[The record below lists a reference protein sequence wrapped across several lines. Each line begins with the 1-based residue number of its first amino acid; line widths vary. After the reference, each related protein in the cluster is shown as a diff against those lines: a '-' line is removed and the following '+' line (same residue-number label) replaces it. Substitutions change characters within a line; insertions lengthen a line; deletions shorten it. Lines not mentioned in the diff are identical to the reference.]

1 MTIAGRFDRL
11 LPLIARRQAL
21 RNQLKAVEA
30 EMADDEEFVKDWFR
44 SRPEKRRYRG
54 VEYSAVT
61 YQQIDAKKARRLLG
75 KRAAEAEVTRT
86 RETLSLDAEAKA
98 VRELSTLKP
107 VGRAERAT
115 A

>member
-21 RNQLKAVEA
+21 RDQLKAVEA

-44 SRPEKRRYRG
+44 LRPEKRRYRG
-54 VEYSAVT
+54 VQYSAVT

-75 KRAAEAEVTRT
+75 RLAAEAEVTRT
-86 RETLSLDAEAKA
+86 RETLSLDAEAKS
-98 VRELSTLKP
+98 VRELNTLKP
-107 VGRAERAT
+107 VRRTERAT